1 MNAQESRNHLA
12 LEELKRSLRGGSI
25 TEDELKARLLR
36 IIEQEEQKGPAR
48 MDTAFISSCENLL
61 WALHAP
67 QTQTIRSSKREA
79 YLRLREGMRTQRPA
93 ARAGARG
100 TGVGPP
106 TGPGRSKTCSSPCV
120 PTTASSARAST
131 PWVS

>member
-1 MNAQESRNHLA
+1 MNAQEARNHLA

-36 IIEQEEQKGPAR
+36 IMEQEEQKGPAR

-79 YLRLREGMRTQRPA
+79 YLRLREGMRTQKPA
-93 ARAGARG
+93 AR
-100 TGVGPP
+100 
-106 TGPGRSKTCSSPCV
+106 PGW
-120 PTTASSARAST
+120 ARAGLALAGVAVVMGLFYISLSR
-131 PWVS
+131 P